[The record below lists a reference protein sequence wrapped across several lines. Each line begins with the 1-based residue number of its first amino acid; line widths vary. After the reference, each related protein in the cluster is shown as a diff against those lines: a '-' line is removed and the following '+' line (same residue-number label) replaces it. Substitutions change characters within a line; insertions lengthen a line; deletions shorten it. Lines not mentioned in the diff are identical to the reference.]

1 MKKRLLIFAIS
12 TIVIICSIPI
22 IGIFLLNSDWLKEKL
37 ISKVKSSL
45 EADLEISSLS
55 FEPLK
60 GKALLSGIKLV
71 RKKAESELDINIE
84 KIDLDVKVFPLLY
97 RSINIEKLEI
107 NNPQI
112 VSVIY
117 SSAPKS
123 ENNQNRKKQDF
134 EVKELYIKNGSVDYT
149 EHRIKQSTSKVFKAK
164 VSNIQYYA
172 KNISPTSLSNL
183 LYKADIKA
191 NIDIGTQILLNKS
204 GTTNPATCSLSGLD
218 LAYISNFYGNDEQI
232 KVVSGIMDLN
242 YTIEENSKPSVKVLL
257 KGLKLDASQPNKT
270 LMFMPIETIIKYLE
284 KNNSDITLEFSLKEN
299 LELSEDLNFLTTEFL
314 KELSKEILKEL
325 PKQVME
331 TVKKDVLSSK

>member
-1 MKKRLLIFAIS
+1 MKKRLLVFAIS
-12 TIVIICSIPI
+12 AVIILCSIPI
-22 IGIFLLNSDWLKEKL
+22 VGFFLLNSDWLKQQL

-45 EADLEISSLS
+45 EADLEITSLS
-55 FEPLK
+55 FEPLN

-84 KIDLDVKVFPLLY
+84 KIDLELKVFPLLY

-112 VSVIY
+112 VSVVR
-117 SSAPKS
+117 SSEPKKG
-123 ENNQNRKKQDF
+123 NNQDRKKQDF
-134 EVKELYIKNGSVDYT
+134 EIKELYIKNGTVDYT
-149 EHRIKQSTSKVFKAK
+149 EHRIKQSTPKVFNAK

-183 LYKADIKA
+183 LYKANIQA
-191 NIDIGTQILLNKS
+191 NIDIGTQATLNKA
-204 GTTNPATCSLSGLD
+204 GTSNPATCALTGVDLS
-218 LAYISNFYGNDEQI
+218 YINSFYGNEEQI
-232 KVVSGIMDLN
+232 KVVAGTMDLN
-242 YTIEENSKPSVKVLL
+242 YTIEENSKPTVKVLL
-257 KGLKLDASQPNKT
+257 KGLKLDTSQPNKT
-270 LMFMPIETIIKYLE
+270 LMFIPLETITTYLE

-299 LELSEDLNFLTTEFL
+299 LEVSQDLHFLTTEFL

-331 TVKKDVLSSK
+331 TIKKDVLSSK

>member
-12 TIVIICSIPI
+12 AVVIICSIPI

-55 FEPLK
+55 FEPLN
-60 GKALLSGIKLV
+60 GKAHLSGIKLV

-84 KIDLDVKVFPLLY
+84 KIDLELKVFPLLY

-112 VSVIY
+112 VSVVR
-117 SSAPKS
+117 SSEPKKG
-123 ENNQNRKKQDF
+123 NNQDRKKQDF
-134 EVKELYIKNGSVDYT
+134 EIKELYIKNGSVDYT
-149 EHRIKQSTSKVFKAK
+149 EHRINQIKTGIFNAK

-191 NIDIGTQILLNKS
+191 NIDIGTQVLLNKS
-204 GTTNPATCSLSGLD
+204 GTTNPATCSISGVD
-218 LAYISNFYGNDEQI
+218 LPYISNFYGNEEQI
-232 KVVSGIMDLN
+232 KVVSGQMDLN
-242 YTIEENSKPSVKVLL
+242 YIIEEDSKTNFKVLL
-257 KGLKLDASQPNKT
+257 KDLKLDSNQPNKT
-270 LMFMPIETIIKYLE
+270 LMYIPLETIVKYLE
-284 KNNSDITLEFSLKEN
+284 KNNSAITLEFTVDEN
-299 LELSEDLNFLTTEFL
+299 LEVSEDIHFFMSEFL
-314 KELSKEILKEL
+314 KGLSKEI
-325 PKQVME
+325 PKQLLE
-331 TVKKDVLSSK
+331 TIKKDILIN